1 MSYPCPSCK
10 RVGKNWVLD
19 TRPLRRRG
27 TQFGCMRRRECECG
41 HRWTTHELDRST
53 LRLFRPSIT
62 PPGQH
67 V

>member
-1 MSYPCPSCK
+1 MSYPCVACGCLHS
-10 RVGKNWVLD
+10 RVID
-19 TRPLRRRG
+19 SRPLRRTG
-27 TQFGCMRRRECECG
+27 KVVGLQRRRECECG